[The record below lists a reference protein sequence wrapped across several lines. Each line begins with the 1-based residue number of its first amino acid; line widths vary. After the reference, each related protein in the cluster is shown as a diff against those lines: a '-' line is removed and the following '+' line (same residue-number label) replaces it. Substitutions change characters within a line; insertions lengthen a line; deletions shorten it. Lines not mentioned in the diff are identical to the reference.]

1 MTVRIAALVVCLAAE
16 GILAG
21 ADRATLN
28 VENVSIELQEDGAR
42 VPQFEV
48 ASLKRSP
55 DWNGTGMP
63 PIPKESGGPGT
74 ATPARYTERNLMMR
88 DLIVRAYGVQNY
100 QISGPAWVEKE
111 TLFDGNRI
119 DIDATMAPGTTKEQ
133 FRQMLQNLLAERFGL
148 QAHRDAK
155 EGLVYALV
163 AAKGGPKMK
172 ANLEPPEAATERT
185 GLPPKGED
193 GFPRMPAGYTGM
205 FVNVVS
211 GRTRVKWMRSSMPSL
226 VYWLSNMTRR
236 PVFDRT
242 ELAGNF
248 DFTLEF
254 ENDIG
259 ASAADGESAP
269 GIFAAIQ
276 EQLGLKLL
284 AEKGPVETLVIDRV
298 ERTPVGN

>member
-1 MTVRIAALVVCLAAE
+1 MNVQIATLVVCLAAE
-16 GILAG
+16 GVLG
-21 ADRATLN
+21 ADRRDVGDVA
-28 VENVSIELQEDGAR
+28 IALQEEGGR
-42 VPQFEV
+42 GPRFEV

-74 ATPARYTERNLMMR
+74 ATPTRYSERNLMMR
-88 DLIVRAYGVQNY
+88 DLIVRAYGVPYY

-133 FRQMLQNLLAERFGL
+133 FRQMLLNLLAERFGL
-148 QAHRDAK
+148 QVHREAK
-155 EGLVYALV
+155 EGPVYALV
-163 AAKGGPKMK
+163 VGKGGAKMK
-172 ANLEPPEAATERT
+172 ENLEPAEAATEGT
-185 GLPPKGED
+185 GLPPRGED
-193 GFPRMPAGYTGM
+193 GFPKMPPGYTGM

-211 GRTRVKWMRSSMPSL
+211 GRTRIKWMRSSMPSL
-226 VYWLSNMTRR
+226 VYWLANKTKR

-242 ELAGNF
+242 ELGGNF
-248 DFTLEF
+248 DFRLEF

-259 ASAADGESAP
+259 ASSADGEPAP
-269 GIFAAIQ
+269 GIFAALQ
-276 EQLGLKLL
+276 QQLGLKLVG
-284 AEKGPVETLVIDRV
+284 EKGPVETLVIDRV